1 MVTTNFLLKFLDSNN
16 FFLLPL
22 GGLANESHPPDPP
35 PKNVK
40 VHFYMTQGFIHKI
53 SVAKSGKFVPL
64 P

>member
-40 VHFYMTQGFIHKI
+40 VHFYITLYKTF
-53 SVAKSGKFVPL
+53 
-64 P
+64 